1 MAEQKTALSYTI
13 LQCLVFAQLAF
24 MVSGQCS
31 GTETFE
37 KVTRT
42 TVRGIT
48 GIPLFSNAGNT
59 VTSDCLSRC
68 RQSRSCSGFLL
79 NYDRES
85 CFRLDRVAY
94 SSGAALQPTL
104 EPINFFEKICI
115 TASPCGKDWMLE
127 RVVGF
132 EIEGYDDIVLNN
144 VPDRLKCAELCIRE
158 KGLQCRSAEY
168 HTRDNVCRLSRQD
181 RRTQPLSFRPA
192 SPHVMYIENQC
203 APATQQQQCEF
214 EEFPAQD
221 LGHGDKQ
228 IAVRSKEE
236 CLQAC
241 ESEAAFNCRSFAWY
255 ERAGVC
261 RLSGDDLVSA
271 GPSALGDLPGAT
283 WMQRSPCLDL
293 ELGCT
298 VDAMTVHLN
307 TPEPFRGRLFSR
319 DFPGSCQSRD
329 VGRTDTTLTI
339 KFNDPECGVVN
350 EGDGVYSNVVVVQH
364 HPVIQR
370 RGDKAIKLMCL
381 FETTNKTVTD
391 SFNFIVDNSINAGV
405 ATAIVNATAPSPR
418 IRLRIVDRLGRD
430 INGARLGEELFLRL
444 ELDDDSVYGILAR
457 NLVAK
462 SGDNANSIILLDERG
477 CPDDPAIFPSLQPL
491 PGSKSLQGKFEAF
504 KFSEDQVVR
513 FQVNVQFCL
522 EECKPAQCG
531 NILSYGRRRR
541 SVGEGGI
548 VTLGGE
554 YSLIG
559 GEIQLE
565 DDHDDPPEDDHDTIY
580 HEMPLQKEII
590 VDSETVKPLRAGL
603 LPEETDAHRLAEL
616 VCTSREVVIAAL
628 VSGAIL
634 QVCIILTAIMCVFGR
649 RRKEAPKESRMSTL
663 TLSRGVRSPYTT
675 TSDDSVNTL
684 KSLRTSLRD

>member
-1 MAEQKTALSYTI
+1 MSESSGEDDNDREHRESKRRRATHERTHTLQRHRDERDQARESTQQTRTTRASSDDTTHTTATRTKNHTT
-13 LQCLVFAQLAF
+13 QQANNTQHTNTHRHGQTLAAKC
-24 MVSGQCS
+24 QCS

-104 EPINFFEKICI
+104 EPINFFEKIS
-115 TASPCGKDWMLE
+115 SPCGKDWMLE

-203 APATQQQQCEF
+203 APGEASAALEPFLPTEAPSALPPPTATQQQQCEF

-255 ERAGVC
+255 ERAGV
-261 RLSGDDLVSA
+261 S
-271 GPSALGDLPGAT
+271 LGDLPGAT
-283 WMQRSPCLDL
+283 WMQRSPCLDSVHPPPPL
-293 ELGCT
+293 STVELGCT

-405 ATAIVNATAPSPR
+405 ATAIVQRRRRPLPR
-418 IRLRIVDRLGRD
+418 IRLRRGPVGVDR
-430 INGARLGEELFLRL
+430 A
-444 ELDDDSVYGILAR
+444 
-457 NLVAK
+457 
-462 SGDNANSIILLDERG
+462 
-477 CPDDPAIFPSLQPL
+477 P
-491 PGSKSLQGKFEAF
+491 
-504 KFSEDQVVR
+504 
-513 FQVNVQFCL
+513 
-522 EECKPAQCG
+522 
-531 NILSYGRRRR
+531 
-541 SVGEGGI
+541 
-548 VTLGGE
+548 GGE
-554 YSLIG
+554 NIKAARQGSAGSG
-559 GEIQLE
+559 GSFAR
-565 DDHDDPPEDDHDTIY
+565 
-580 HEMPLQKEII
+580 
-590 VDSETVKPLRAGL
+590 VLRACD
-603 LPEETDAHRLAEL
+603 ETETG
-616 VCTSREVVIAAL
+616 VEVA
-628 VSGAIL
+628 
-634 QVCIILTAIMCVFGR
+634 
-649 RRKEAPKESRMSTL
+649 
-663 TLSRGVRSPYTT
+663 
-675 TSDDSVNTL
+675 
-684 KSLRTSLRD
+684 

>member
-1 MAEQKTALSYTI
+1 MCLWSDLSS
-13 LQCLVFAQLAF
+13 QLALYPRC
-24 MVSGQCS
+24 VQGQCS

-261 RLSGDDLVSA
+261 RLSGTTSS
-271 GPSALGDLPGAT
+271 PRAL
-283 WMQRSPCLDL
+283 QRSGTCRAPR
-293 ELGCT
+293 GC
-298 VDAMTVHLN
+298 
-307 TPEPFRGRLFSR
+307 RGRR
-319 DFPGSCQSRD
+319 AW
-329 VGRTDTTLTI
+329 TW
-339 KFNDPECGVVN
+339 
-350 EGDGVYSNVVVVQH
+350 
-364 HPVIQR
+364 
-370 RGDKAIKLMCL
+370 
-381 FETTNKTVTD
+381 
-391 SFNFIVDNSINAGV
+391 NS
-405 ATAIVNATAPSPR
+405 
-418 IRLRIVDRLGRD
+418 
-430 INGARLGEELFLRL
+430 
-444 ELDDDSVYGILAR
+444 
-457 NLVAK
+457 
-462 SGDNANSIILLDERG
+462 
-477 CPDDPAIFPSLQPL
+477 
-491 PGSKSLQGKFEAF
+491 
-504 KFSEDQVVR
+504 
-513 FQVNVQFCL
+513 
-522 EECKPAQCG
+522 
-531 NILSYGRRRR
+531 
-541 SVGEGGI
+541 
-548 VTLGGE
+548 
-554 YSLIG
+554 
-559 GEIQLE
+559 
-565 DDHDDPPEDDHDTIY
+565 
-580 HEMPLQKEII
+580 
-590 VDSETVKPLRAGL
+590 
-603 LPEETDAHRLAEL
+603 
-616 VCTSREVVIAAL
+616 AAL
-628 VSGAIL
+628 
-634 QVCIILTAIMCVFGR
+634 
-649 RRKEAPKESRMSTL
+649 ST
-663 TLSRGVRSPYTT
+663 P
-675 TSDDSVNTL
+675 
-684 KSLRTSLRD
+684 